1 MPIYEYKCNSCG
13 EVQEVLHKSMGKIE
27 SVKCSSCGSDDLTR
41 LISVASVS
49 MGGSSSSKGLTCC
62 GRDPGLFPI
71 VFMRSACRCL
81 IHLSSTAS
89 DFLAA
94 ETAWRSW

>member
-27 SVKCSSCGSDDLTR
+27 SVKCPGCGSDDLTR

-49 MGGSSSSKGLTCC
+49 MGGLSNKGLTCC
-62 GRDPGLFPI
+62 GREERCSTPPCTTEAG
-71 VFMRSACRCL
+71 CR
-81 IHLSSTAS
+81 
-89 DFLAA
+89 
-94 ETAWRSW
+94 RN